1 MVPLS
6 IANVKIET
14 RFKRALKT
22 VDDVLSFWVDVRN
35 RGE

>member
-1 MVPLS
+1 M
-6 IANVKIET
+6 ANVKIET

-22 VDDVLSFWVDVRN
+22 VDVVVSFWVKVRH